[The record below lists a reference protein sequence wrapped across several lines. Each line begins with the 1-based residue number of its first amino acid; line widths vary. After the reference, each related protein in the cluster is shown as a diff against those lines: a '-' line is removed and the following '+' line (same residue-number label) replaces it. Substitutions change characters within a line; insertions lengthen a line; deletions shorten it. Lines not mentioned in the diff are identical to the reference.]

1 VTPLR
6 HIFGGPFPKK
16 VVDKGYAAPRE
27 LAHSE
32 RAEQLGMMSLA
43 VKLRLIPDLGAIPTP

>member
-1 VTPLR
+1 MTPLR